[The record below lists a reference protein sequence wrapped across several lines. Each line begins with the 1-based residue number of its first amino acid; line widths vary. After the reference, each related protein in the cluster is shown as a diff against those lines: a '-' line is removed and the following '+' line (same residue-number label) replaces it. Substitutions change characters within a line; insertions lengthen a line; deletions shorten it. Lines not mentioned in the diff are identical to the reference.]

1 MKDEKVKIL
10 VDEGS
15 LMTAPGAIIEVYDS
29 ILVGGIA
36 ARGGGW
42 HVYPHYAWAAKPLYT
57 QIIYAK
63 SVEEL
68 KNKISRL
75 YPESRYILEYL

>member
-1 MKDEKVKIL
+1 MKDQKVKIL
-10 VDEGS
+10 VIEGS
-15 LMTAPGAIIEVYDS
+15 LMTAPGAILEVYSKD
-29 ILVGGIA
+29 LVGGIA

-42 HVYPHYAWAAKPLYT
+42 HVYPHYAWGAKPWYT
-57 QIIYAK
+57 QVIYAE
-63 SVEEL
+63 SVDEL